1 MGTRTST
8 RRTINAIMAVAF
20 VAGVASTA
28 MAGVALAQSES
39 SSAQA
44 SGGKTTF
51 TVGTVNDAITFNP
64 MFMIETPEYE
74 TADLMYDTFLSWDKN
89 NFDTK
94 ANLATDWTQSDDG
107 LTWTFNIRD
116 DATWW
121 DGTPLTADDI
131 AATFNWIIDKG
142 VGNFIDYL
150 PFTEPGGIKA
160 TSPTTLQWTTTERT
174 SAPIYPPYIYILPK
188 ARLDQYKD
196 KADFRT
202 WKGFPD
208 PLGSGPFKLV
218 EWSRGDFWRLE
229 ANPDYW
235 QGAPHMDTFVFRV
248 FQNEEAMGQ
257 ALKQGEID
265 FADDINPNVFDSLK
279 GTPNITT
286 NVGTPSY
293 FTQMSFNMCTDKVEY
308 CKKTGW
314 NHSPAT
320 TDPAFREAVEYAI
333 DRDKLVDR
341 VKLGYATPGA
351 TVVMQP
357 KWHQD
362 PNDLITY
369 DPDKANQILDDAG
382 YLDKN
387 NDGVRE
393 LPNSNDPLELR
404 FIVRTENPETI
415 TAGDFIKEWLADVG
429 IELDVQAVNDNKL
442 TDTWYSNDYDMY
454 IWGWGVEPDP
464 NFQLSTYTT
473 SQCGV
478 WSDTCYSN
486 PEFDALF
493 KDQQKAASVQE
504 RAQIV
509 DQMQQTL
516 YDDRPEIVLWYNNYL
531 QAYRNDRWT
540 GFVKQPSGDGAILF
554 QYGHYSDLQIKPVTG
569 ASESSGEG
577 IPVWVWIGLAA
588 VVVIIGVVV
597 FTRRRR
603 EEEDVV

>member
-1 MGTRTST
+1 METRTRG
-8 RRTINAIMAVAF
+8 RRVGAVLAIMLA
-20 VAGVASTA
+20 AGVASMA
-28 MAGVALAQSES
+28 MAGVALAQEES
-39 SSAQA
+39 ASAQA
-44 SGGKTTF
+44 SAKKVTF

-64 MFMIETPEYE
+64 MFMIETPEYA

-94 ANLATDWTQSDDG
+94 PNLATDWTQSDDG

-116 DATWW
+116 GITWW
-121 DGTPLTADDI
+121 DGTPLTAEDI
-131 AATFNWIIDKG
+131 AYTFNWIIDQG

-150 PFTEPGGIKA
+150 PFTESGGIKA
-160 TSPTTLQWTTTERT
+160 TSPTTLEWTTTEPT

-188 ARLDQYKD
+188 EVLSTYKD

-208 PLGSGPFKLV
+208 TVGDGPFKLV

-235 QGAPHMDTFVFRV
+235 QGAPHFDEFVFRV
-248 FQNEEAMGQ
+248 FQNEEAMAQ

-265 FADDINPNVFDSLK
+265 FADDVNPNVFDSLK
-279 GTPNITT
+279 GISNITT

-293 FTQMSFNMCTDKVEY
+293 FTQMSFNMCTDAVEY

-333 DRDKLVDR
+333 DRDVLVDR
-341 VKLGYATPGA
+341 VKLGYATAGA
-351 TVVMQP
+351 TVIMQP
-357 KWHQD
+357 KWHTD
-362 PNDLITY
+362 PSDLVTY
-369 DPDKANQILDDAG
+369 DPEKAKQILEDAG
-382 YLDKN
+382 YVDK
-387 NDGVRE
+387 DGDGIRE
-393 LPNSNDPLELR
+393 LPNSSDPLKLR

-415 TAGDFIKEWLADVG
+415 TAGDFITEWLRDVG
-429 IELDVQAVNDNKL
+429 IDTDVQAVNDSKL
-442 TDTWYSNDYDMY
+442 TDIWYSNDYDMY

-473 SQCGV
+473 GQCGV
-478 WSDTCYSN
+478 WSDTCYSS
-486 PEFDALF
+486 PEYDQLF
-493 KDQQKAASVQE
+493 KDQQ
-504 RAQIV
+504 RATTVEQRQQIV
-509 DQMQQTL
+509 SQMQQLL

-531 QAYRNDRWT
+531 QAYRSDRWT
-540 GFVKQPSGDGAILF
+540 GFQKQPEGNGAILF
-554 QYGHYSDLQIKPVTG
+554 QYGHYSDLNIRPVTG
-569 ASESSGEG
+569 ASQSSGEG
-577 IPVWVWIGLAA
+577 IPVWVWLAA
-588 VVVIIGVVV
+588 AGVVLVIGALV
-597 FTRRRR
+597 FARRKR

>member
-1 MGTRTST
+1 MGARIRTHRGAAT
-8 RRTINAIMAVAF
+8 VLAIAIA
-20 VAGVASTA
+20 AGAASMA

-39 SSAQA
+39 ASAQA
-44 SGGKTTF
+44 SSQKTTF

-64 MFMIETPEYE
+64 MYMIETPEYA
-74 TADLMYDTFLSWDKN
+74 TADLMYDTFLSWDKD

-116 DATWW
+116 DVKWW
-121 DGTPLTADDI
+121 DGTPLTAEDI
-131 AATFNWIIDKG
+131 AYTFNWIIDQG

-150 PFTEPGGIKA
+150 PFTEPGAIKA
-160 TSPTTLQWTTTERT
+160 TSPTTLEWTTTEAT

-188 ARLDQYKD
+188 AVLSSYKD

-208 PLGSGPFKLV
+208 PLGDGPFKLV

-235 QGAPHMDTFVFRV
+235 QGAPHFDEFIFRV
-248 FQNEEAMGQ
+248 FQNEEGMAQ

-279 GTPNITT
+279 GIPNITT

-293 FTQMSFNMCTDKVEY
+293 FTQMSFNMCTDQVDY

-333 DRDKLVDR
+333 DRDTLVDR

-351 TVVMQP
+351 TVIMQP
-357 KWHQD
+357 KWHTD
-362 PNDLITY
+362 PNDLITF
-369 DPDKANQILDDAG
+369 DPEKAKQILEDAG
-382 YLDKN
+382 YVDK
-387 NDGVRE
+387 DGDGIRE
-393 LPNSNDPLELR
+393 LPNSSDPLKLR

-415 TAGDFIKEWLADVG
+415 TAGDFITEWLRDVG
-429 IELDVQAVNDNKL
+429 IDTDVQAINDSKL
-442 TDTWYSNDYDMY
+442 TDVWYSNDYDMY

-486 PEFDALF
+486 PQYDELF
-493 KDQQKAASVQE
+493 KDQQRAKTVDE
-504 RAQIV
+504 RQQV
-509 DQMQQTL
+509 VSQMQQTL

-531 QAYRNDRWT
+531 QAYRSDRWT
-540 GFVKQPSGDGAILF
+540 GFEKQPAGDGAILF
-554 QYGHYSDLQIKPVTG
+554 QYGHYSDLNITRVAG
-569 ASESSGEG
+569 ASEGSGEG
-577 IPVWVWIGLAA
+577 IPVWVWIA
-588 VVVIIGVVV
+588 IGVVV
-597 FTRRRR
+597 VAIGAFVFARRKR

>member
-1 MGTRTST
+1 
-8 RRTINAIMAVAF
+8 
-20 VAGVASTA
+20 
-28 MAGVALAQSES
+28 
-39 SSAQA
+39 
-44 SGGKTTF
+44 
-51 TVGTVNDAITFNP
+51 
-64 MFMIETPEYE
+64 MFMIETPEYA
-74 TADLMYDTFLSWDKN
+74 TADLMYDTFLSWDKD

-107 LTWTFNIRD
+107 LTWTFTVRD
-116 DATWW
+116 DIKWW
-121 DGTPLTADDI
+121 DGTPLTAEDI
-131 AATFNWIIDKG
+131 AYTFNWIIDQG
-142 VGNFIDYL
+142 VGSFIDYL

-160 TSPTTLQWTTTERT
+160 TSPTTLEWTTTEET
-174 SAPIYPPYIYILPK
+174 AAPIYPPYIYILPK
-188 ARLDQYKD
+188 ALLSQYKD
-196 KADFRT
+196 KADFRS

-208 PLGSGPFKLV
+208 PLGDGPFKLV

-235 QGAPHMDTFVFRV
+235 QGAPHFDEFVFRI
-248 FQNEEAMGQ
+248 FQNEEGMAQ

-279 GTPNITT
+279 GIPNITT

-293 FTQMSFNMCTDKVEY
+293 FTQMSFNMCTDQVDY

-333 DRDKLVDR
+333 DRDTLVDR
-341 VKLGYATPGA
+341 VKLGYASPGA
-351 TVVMQP
+351 TVIMQP
-357 KWHQD
+357 KWHTD
-362 PNDLITY
+362 PNDLITF
-369 DPDKANQILDDAG
+369 DPEKAKQILEDAG
-382 YLDKN
+382 YVDK
-387 NDGVRE
+387 DGDGIRE
-393 LPNSNDPLELR
+393 LPGTNDPLKLR

-415 TAGDFIKEWLADVG
+415 TAGDFITEWLRDVG
-429 IELDVQAVNDNKL
+429 IDTEVQAINDSKL
-442 TDTWYSNDYDMY
+442 TDVWYSNDYDMY

-486 PEFDALF
+486 PQYDELF
-493 KDQQKAASVQE
+493 KEQQ
-504 RAQIV
+504 RAKTVTDRQQIV
-509 DQMQQTL
+509 TQMQQIL

-540 GFVKQPSGDGAILF
+540 GFEKQPAGDGAILF
-554 QYGHYSDLQIKPVTG
+554 QYGHYSDLNITPVTG
-569 ASESSGEG
+569 AAEGSGEG
-577 IPVWVWIGLAA
+577 IPVWVWIA
-588 VVVIIGVVV
+588 IGVVV
-597 FTRRRR
+597 VAIGAFVFARRKR